1 MLALKPLKPS
11 EVGVLYMK
19 LYFDTFYSDLEF
31 IKEVAK
37 KTRVRD
43 LQ

>member
-1 MLALKPLKPS
+1 
-11 EVGVLYMK
+11 MK

-37 KTRVRD
+37 NQSQRSSVNSEILKY
-43 LQ
+43 QGG